1 MAKPIGTL
9 GTIPTLTVGGWVF
22 TDLDNLI
29 QLYSS
34 MSDQKYWAMVAPNG
48 TGPYQVTVSKT
59 LKIYAAQASARTDSD
74 SESMLL
80 YGDDVANNSN
90 TPPTNAV
97 FQGASDTVFSSFG
110 FFSPPL
116 GHSSFITRFDIP
128 SQKYPHVLQNNST
141 AKAYGLTVFGYE
153 V

>member
-29 QLYSS
+29 QLCASNS
-34 MSDQKYWAMVAPNG
+34 NQKYWRFVAPNG
-48 TGPYQVTVSKT
+48 TGAYQVTTGKT
-59 LKIYAAQASARTDSD
+59 YKIYAAQITAATDID
-74 SESMLL
+74 SLSGLL
-80 YGDDVANNSN
+80 YGDNSVDNSN

-97 FQGASDTVFSSFG
+97 FQYDTSVNVGGIATYVVPKGVTG
-110 FFSPPL
+110 FV
-116 GHSSFITRFDIP
+116 TRFDVP
-128 SQKYPHVLQNNST
+128 ALKYPHLLGSQTPGLQSGVT
-141 AKAYGLTVFGYE
+141 IFGYE

>member
-34 MSDQKYWAMVAPNG
+34 MSAQKYWAMVAPNG
-48 TGPYQVTVSKT
+48 TGPYQVTVSTT
-59 LKIYAAQASARTDSD
+59 LKIYAAQICNVAQSD
-74 SESMLL
+74 SISALL

-97 FQGASDTVFSSFG
+97 YQGDFGTTFSGFG
-110 FFSPPL
+110 FFAAAA
-116 GHSSFITRFDIP
+116 GVHSFITRFDIP
-128 SQKYPHVLQNNST
+128 SQKYPHVIQNNG
-141 AKAYGLTVFGYE
+141 AAAIAGVTVFGYE